1 MTRRTTVTLAVLVA
15 LAAAACGGGG
25 SSSTPSTT
33 APATSAA
40 APATSA
46 AAPTTAPET
55 TEGATTATGTAT
67 TPNYASGAYRARRLA
82 EFDRPVWVGSPP
94 GDDRVFVVEQHEAR
108 IRVLGQREP
117 FLTLPEPVTTGEE
130 QGLLGLAFHP
140 DFAQNGRYF
149 VNFTNAEGDTRVQEF
164 HAGDAKPVKTWLEV
178 DQPYPN
184 HNGGNLVFG
193 PDGRLYIGM
202 GDGGSAGDP
211 QNHAQDRSSLLGKL
225 LAIDVDKGSGKPD
238 IVAIGVRNPWRFSF
252 APDGKSIW
260 IGDVGQNQWEEID
273 HTPFPMPSDANFGWR
288 LFEGTHPYEGDGEK
302 PKGYIGPVFE
312 YSHDD
317 GCSVTGG
324 VQLPGDAYLFG
335 DYCSAKYWVTVG
347 NDTKPAKLDIPAPV
361 HFGLDNGGRLLVA
374 SGDGGIYLVTPEAAA

>member
-1 MTRRTTVTLAVLVA
+1 RAGARKRVKPGLGVA
-15 LAAAACGGGG
+15 
-25 SSSTPSTT
+25 
-33 APATSAA
+33 
-40 APATSA
+40 
-46 AAPTTAPET
+46 
-55 TEGATTATGTAT
+55 
-67 TPNYASGAYRARRLA
+67 
-82 EFDRPVWVGSPP
+82 
-94 GDDRVFVVEQHEAR
+94 
-108 IRVLGQREP
+108 
-117 FLTLPEPVTTGEE
+117 
-130 QGLLGLAFHP
+130 
-140 DFAQNGRYF
+140 
-149 VNFTNAEGDTRVQEF
+149 
-164 HAGDAKPVKTWLEV
+164 
-178 DQPYPN
+178 QPYPN

-211 QNHAQDRSSLLGKL
+211 QNHAQDRSSLLRKL

-273 HTPFPMPSDANFGWR
+273 PTPFPKPAHANFGWR
-288 LFEGTHPYEGDGEK
+288 RFEGTHPYEGDGEK

-347 NDTKPAKLDIPAPV
+347 NDTKLAKLDIPAPV
-361 HFGLDNGGRLLVA
+361 HFGLDNGGGARGGARGRGVSLVPA
-374 SGDGGIYLVTPEAAA
+374 GGTPLT